1 MANADAAFGFR
12 PINMDGSPYNG
23 GTQRC
28 HIATTATAAVFVGDP
43 VKISGASSQGY
54 PGVVQAAAGDPV
66 YGVVT
71 SIEANPSDLSLQ
83 YRAAATDRFLKI
95 VVADGSKYFE
105 IQSDDD
111 TTALAEAG
119 VGLNANFIVAV
130 GSTVTGLSGVELNSD
145 GAAATSTLDLQIIA
159 LVDRADNLLAD
170 TGSANKNVIVR
181 FNDTQNKN
189 FRTGT

>member
-1 MANADAAFGFR
+1 MANANAAFGFR

-23 GTQRC
+23 AGQRVAF
-28 HIATTATAAVFVGDP
+28 ATSATAASFVGDP
-43 VKISGASSQGY
+43 VKIAGSSVNGY
-54 PGVVQAAAGDPV
+54 PTVAQAAAGDPV

-71 SIEANPSDLSLQ
+71 SFEANPDNLSQQ
-83 YRAAATDRFLKI
+83 YRLAATARFANI

-119 VGLNANFIVAV
+119 VGLNANFIVAA
-130 GSTVTGLSGVELNSD
+130 GSTVTGYSGIELDSD
-145 GAAATSTLDLQIIA
+145 TAAATSTLDLQIIA
-159 LVDRADNLLAD
+159 LVDRADNALSGTD
-170 TGSANKNVIVR
+170 STNKNAIVR

>member
-1 MANADAAFGFR
+1 MANANAAFGFR

-23 GTQRC
+23 AGQRVAF
-28 HIATTATAAVFVGDP
+28 ATSATAAAFVGDP
-43 VKISGASSQGY
+43 VKIAGSSVNGY
-54 PGVVQAAAGDPV
+54 PTVVQAAGGDPI
-66 YGVVT
+66 YGVIT
-71 SIEANPSDLSLQ
+71 SFEANPDNLSQQ
-83 YRAAATDRFLKI
+83 YRLAATARFANI

-111 TTALAEAG
+111 GTALAEAG
-119 VGLNANFIVAV
+119 VGLNANFIIGT
-130 GSTVTGLSGVELNSD
+130 GSTVTGYSGAEINSD

-159 LVDRADNLLAD
+159 LVDRADNALSGTD
-170 TGSANKNVIVR
+170 STNKNAIVR

>member
-23 GTQRC
+23 GTQRVVF
-28 HIATTATAAVFVGDP
+28 ATSATAASFVGDP
-43 VKISGASSQGY
+43 VKIAGSSINGY
-54 PGVVQAAAGDPV
+54 PTVAQAAAGDPV

-71 SIEANPSDLSLQ
+71 SIEANPSDLSQQ
-83 YRAAATDRFLKI
+83 YRLAATQRFAQI

-119 VGLNANFIVAV
+119 VGLNANFIIAT
-130 GSTVTGLSGVELNSD
+130 GSTTTGLSGVELNSD

-159 LVDRADNLLAD
+159 LVDRPDNLLSG

>member
-1 MANADAAFGFR
+1 
-12 PINMDGSPYNG
+12 MDGSPYNG
-23 GTQRC
+23 STQRVAF
-28 HIATTATAAVFVGDP
+28 ATSATAAAFIGDP
-43 VKISGASSQGY
+43 VKIAGDSVNGY
-54 PGVVQAAAGDPV
+54 PTVAQAAAGDPV
-66 YGVVT
+66 YGVIT
-71 SIEANPSDLSLQ
+71 SFEANPDNLSQQ
-83 YRAAATDRFLKI
+83 YRLAATARNANI

-159 LVDRADNLLAD
+159 LVDRADNLLAG